1 MNLIKIAITLKQK
14 ISEFYDIKHYNK
26 QSSEQFIVRNYS
38 INNQKI
44 IVDKEK

>member
-1 MNLIKIAITLKQK
+1 MNLTKVSITLKQK
-14 ISEFYDIKHYNK
+14 ISEFYDVKHYSE
-26 QSSEQFIVRNYS
+26 QSSEQFVVRKYS